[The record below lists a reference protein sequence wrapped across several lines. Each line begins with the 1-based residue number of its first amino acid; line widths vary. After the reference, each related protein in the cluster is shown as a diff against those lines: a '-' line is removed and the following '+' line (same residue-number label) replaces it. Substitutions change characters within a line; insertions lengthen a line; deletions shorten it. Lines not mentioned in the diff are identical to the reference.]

1 MERMMFSREPP
12 WLLGLLLIGRANFVA
27 RIICSRRPLSQRPI
41 YSSVRPIVSGVEPRG
56 YALAVSKKK
65 TPLSKALSI
74 IAREVG
80 SSHLFPKVIGPRQI
94 SETCSPVRP
103 RYVTF
108 ILSPPSMYD
117 AEGDGKRCFKLSNN
131 LWSHARSSQI
141 RCKSEGFLHDQAW
154 YCSSLTFSIQSA
166 VLPSRRS

>member
-1 MERMMFSREPP
+1 MERMMCSREPP
-12 WLLGLLLIGRANFVA
+12 WILGLLLIGRANFVA

-56 YALAVSKKK
+56 YALAVSKKN

-80 SSHLFPKVIGPRQI
+80 SSHWFPKVIVPRQI
-94 SETCSPVRP
+94 FETCSPVRP

-108 ILSPPSMYD
+108 ILSSPSMYA
-117 AEGDGKRCFKLSNN
+117 AEGDDKHCFKLSND
-131 LWSHARSSQI
+131 LWSHAGHPKSVSRVMVWGPSTRSPRLRPQ
-141 RCKSEGFLHDQAW
+141 
-154 YCSSLTFSIQSA
+154 T
-166 VLPSRRS
+166 PP

>member
-1 MERMMFSREPP
+1 MERMMCSREPP

-56 YALAVSKKK
+56 YALALSKKK

-80 SSHLFPKVIGPRQI
+80 SSHWFPKVIVPRQI

-108 ILSPPSMYD
+108 ILSSPSMYA
-117 AEGDGKRCFKLSNN
+117 AEGDGKHCFKLSNY
-131 LWSHARSSQI
+131 LWYHVRSTI
-141 RCKSEGFLHDQAW
+141 RPGFFRCRPFPSNRVSCHRVVPERRLAAW
-154 YCSSLTFSIQSA
+154 
-166 VLPSRRS
+166 P

>member
-1 MERMMFSREPP
+1 MWSVCKRRKLPSMERMMCSREPP

-41 YSSVRPIVSGVEPRG
+41 YSSVRPIVSVVEPRG

-80 SSHLFPKVIGPRQI
+80 SSHWFPKVIVPRQI
-94 SETCSPVRP
+94 SETCSPVSP
-103 RYVTF
+103 RYFTF
-108 ILSPPSMYD
+108 ILSSPAMYA
-117 AEGDGKRCFKLSNN
+117 AEGDGKHCFELSND
-131 LWSHARSSQI
+131 LWYYAGHPKSVLKVKVWGPSTI
-141 RCKSEGFLHDQAW
+141 RPG
-154 YCSSLTFSIQSA
+154 I
-166 VLPSRRS
+166 VRR